1 MTSQEVAEDI
11 SQNISNKAQ
20 EILDSFLEK
29 MKNIEIEPTYN
40 VTRKTCL
47 REELDEPS
55 KSDSEFIQNFLNN
68 APNSNQEAIITK
80 KGDWTK

>member
-1 MTSQEVAEDI
+1 MTSSEVTK
-11 SQNISNKAQ
+11 KAQ
-20 EILDSFLEK
+20 EILDNFLDK

-40 VTRKTCL
+40 VSRKTCL
-47 REELDEPS
+47 RDELDEPS
-55 KSDSEFIQNFLNN
+55 KPNQEFIEQFLNN